1 MMNLPEIDK
10 RRLIE
15 AEWSIDGEENAGGL
29 YLTEINIYGNNR
41 KGLLVDISRIFT
53 ESDIDINTINSK
65 TNKQGVATINVT
77 FRVRTKDDLRG
88 LVEKLRQVESVVDV
102 ERTTG

>member
-1 MMNLPEIDK
+1 MSQEDVGYL
-10 RRLIE
+10 
-15 AEWSIDGEENAGGL
+15 SID
-29 YLTEINIYGNNR
+29 IYVNNR
-41 KGLLVDISRIFT
+41 KGLLVDISLIFS

-65 TNKQGVATINVT
+65 TSKQGVATINVT

>member
-1 MMNLPEIDK
+1 M
-10 RRLIE
+10 
-15 AEWSIDGEENAGGL
+15 
-29 YLTEINIYGNNR
+29 
-41 KGLLVDISRIFT
+41 DISRIFT

-65 TNKQGVATINVT
+65 TSKQGVATINVT

>member
-1 MMNLPEIDK
+1 
-10 RRLIE
+10 E

-65 TNKQGVATINVT
+65 TSKQGVATINVT